1 MRAVNLNA
9 LQRRKSSICF
19 NFFGVE
25 TPSTTSTL
33 TPGLER
39 KKEDSCSLTL
49 RKMAP
54 IKSKAWKYF
63 IKEKNNLVVCNF
75 CKKKLKFSNNTSNM
89 FQHLKLKHA
98 AEVDKFKVR

>member
-1 MRAVNLNA
+1 MFLSVLG
-9 LQRRKSSICF
+9 SIVSL
-19 NFFGVE
+19 FFL
-25 TPSTTSTL
+25 TSL
-33 TPGLER
+33 RFLLER